1 MRFEKAITIQTAP
14 YETLRLVVSDAESF
28 EDCDRE
34 LYQQALSIDNFV
46 VEKVRMV
53 LAKAVN

>member
-1 MRFEKAITIQTAP
+1 MRFEKAVTIQTAP

-34 LYQQALSIDNFV
+34 LMQEAKRIDTYIEGKIQIALG
-46 VEKVRMV
+46 KM
-53 LAKAVN
+53 